1 MNTNQHPTNAQRFLA
16 ISHSVALIAFFV
28 LGFGLHAWAIAWVAF
43 MLPGMA
49 HKWVNAGDAG
59 CGRRQRRDVV
69 PASRKT
75 YQAGYG
81 VTQTQAPAPY
91 PYIDKD

>member
-1 MNTNQHPTNAQRFLA
+1 MNTNQLPTAAHRFLA

-43 MLPGMA
+43 LLPGMA
-49 HKWVNAGDAG
+49 HKWVNADGGG
-59 CGRRQRRDVV
+59 CRRQRREAL
-69 PASRKT
+69 PASRGT

-81 VTQTQAPAPY
+81 SAQADAPAPY
-91 PYIDKD
+91 PYIDKH